1 MLTSFPNPHTLPPLQ
16 WCTASH
22 LCTDCSTAWCRH
34 TTAASTASTHLQFPS
49 QKCMP
54 LYVLCQH
61 RRPSVCVCA
70 VCVCDCT
77 SRECRFGLVFRV
89 KFHDYAINLVKFKF
103 VSWPCNKWISQFPSP
118 EHKQQASVWHR
129 VRTILSHSLVASA
142 CAAAA
147 AAVIATA
154 SIKQLLLSA
163 TGCDWFG
170 SDFRFPFQSQFAN
183 FALGKFFGWRQFQR
197 VYVRCD
203 AVHAH
208 AFWIPLIAVR
218 LVWCLANRQKTAVY
232 ENWIRASRLIDI
244 TVISGHNT
252 NRTQTSG
259 FRFSE
264 TNSFNSIY

>member
-1 MLTSFPNPHTLPPLQ
+1 
-16 WCTASH
+16 
-22 LCTDCSTAWCRH
+22 
-34 TTAASTASTHLQFPS
+34 
-49 QKCMP
+49 MP

-129 VRTILSHSLVASA
+129 VRTILTHSLVASA

-259 FRFSE
+259 FRFSG
-264 TNSFNSIY
+264 TNSFNNIY